1 MFKRMLGKIKESAKD
16 VKDVLK
22 DDLELPD
29 KCEFEVE
36 LTIASGDKYYYKYKG
51 RYEHDATAYFSGKKI
66 TLPTVNFAVKDSSGH
81 EAWIAYGDVLS
92 IKVLKRL

>member
-1 MFKRMLGKIKESAKD
+1 MLKRMLDKIKESAKD

-29 KCEFEVE
+29 KREFDVE

-51 RYEHDATAYFSGKKI
+51 RYEHQATAYFSGNKI
-66 TLPTVNFAVKDSSGH
+66 SLSKVNFPVKDSSGN
-81 EAWIAYGDVLS
+81 EVWISYGDVLS
-92 IKVLKRL
+92 IKVLK